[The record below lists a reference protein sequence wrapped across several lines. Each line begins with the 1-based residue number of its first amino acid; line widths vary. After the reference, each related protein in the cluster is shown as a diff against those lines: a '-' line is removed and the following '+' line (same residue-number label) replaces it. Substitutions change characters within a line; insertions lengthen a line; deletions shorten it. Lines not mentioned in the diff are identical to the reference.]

1 MSQVPYSNQLREEDV
16 TAVNMSLEAEQA
28 LHLLTSE
35 LDIYKN
41 ELVKSFNISPKIEDA
56 LQELSLLLDI
66 YDGTFT
72 LLLARCNYANLRDR
86 AIARL
91 SEILPT
97 SMRQVRLEPTTKSI
111 YYAIHSSTPATREGN
126 LPAVMVT
133 GLEAAE
139 DPDVLV
145 KGLN

>member
-1 MSQVPYSNQLREEDV
+1 MPAQLSAIAEDKTFMSQVPYSNQLREEDV

-28 LHLLTSE
+28 LQLLTSE

-91 SEILPT
+91 SEIY
-97 SMRQVRLEPTTKSI
+97 QHQCVKS
-111 YYAIHSSTPATREGN
+111 A
-126 LPAVMVT
+126 
-133 GLEAAE
+133 
-139 DPDVLV
+139 
-145 KGLN
+145 